1 MDYYQI
7 GQRIRKIRKAHKLSQ
22 DELASKVGISTTH
35 MSHIETGN
43 TKLSLPVL
51 VDLADALQV
60 RVDDLL
66 FDSPRDSVS
75 STGDELQQLLDGC
88 NSQQA
93 KVILDIA
100 KSAKTALEKYYWNQW
115 ARVSSTDARA
125 FSIRKQ
131 GQAAPAGSY

>member
-35 MSHIETGN
+35 MSPIETGN

-93 KVILDIA
+93 KAILDIA
-100 KSAKTALEKYYWNQW
+100 KSAKTALEKYY
-115 ARVSSTDARA
+115 
-125 FSIRKQ
+125 
-131 GQAAPAGSY
+131 

>member
-93 KVILDIA
+93 KAILDIA

-115 ARVSSTDARA
+115 ARVSLPDTRA

>member
-35 MSHIETGN
+35 MSQIETGN

-93 KVILDIA
+93 KAILDIA
-100 KSAKTALEKYYWNQW
+100 KSAKTALEKYY
-115 ARVSSTDARA
+115 
-125 FSIRKQ
+125 
-131 GQAAPAGSY
+131 